1 MILFVFE
8 GEKREPEL
16 FRAIEK
22 LFFKDSQHI
31 VCSFGNNIYELY
43 QRLKDLDDSGDIVSV
58 LRERY
63 DGGQDSPFSEEAK
76 SSDFSEIYLIFD
88 YDFHNRNI
96 SLEEMNLR
104 ISEMLDMFDNETENG
119 KLYINY
125 PMVEAIRYTKYLPDS
140 MFYTYIVSRQQCR
153 DISFKNMADEFSDY
167 KSLDFLT
174 LNTRREAMK
183 SEICSRTENWKLI
196 KEQNVTKANYL
207 CTGVLTIP
215 EDKEVICQKEIF
227 SAQLQKYVLPTESVS
242 ILSAFPLFLYEY
254 FPN

>member
-8 GEKREPEL
+8 GNKREPEL

-31 VCSFGNNIYELY
+31 VCSFGNNIYELH
-43 QRLKDLDDSGDIVSV
+43 QRLKDLDDSGDIVSL

-63 DGGQDSPFSEEAK
+63 NGRPDSPFSEESK

-96 SLEEMNLR
+96 SLDEMNSR

-125 PMVEAIRYTKYLPDS
+125 PMVEAIRYTKHLPDS
-140 MFYTYIVSRQQCR
+140 MFYTYTVSRQQCR
-153 DISFKNMADEFSDY
+153 DISFKNILSFATICTK
-167 KSLDFLT
+167 KSL
-174 LNTRREAMK
+174 
-183 SEICSRTENWKLI
+183 
-196 KEQNVTKANYL
+196 
-207 CTGVLTIP
+207 
-215 EDKEVICQKEIF
+215 
-227 SAQLQKYVLPTESVS
+227 SA
-242 ILSAFPLFLYEY
+242 A
-254 FPN
+254 

>member
-8 GEKREPEL
+8 GNKREPEL

-43 QRLKDLDDSGDIVSV
+43 QRLKDLDDSGDIVSL

-63 DGGQDSPFSEEAK
+63 DGRPDSPFSEESK

-96 SLEEMNLR
+96 PLDEMNSR

-125 PMVEAIRYTKYLPDS
+125 PMAEAIRYTKRLPDS
-140 MFYTYIVSRQQCR
+140 MFYTYTVSRQQCR
-153 DISFKNMADEFSDY
+153 DMSFKNMADEFSDY

-174 LNTRREAMK
+174 LNTRRKATPG
-183 SEICSRTENWKLI
+183 EIFSRTENWKLV
-196 KEQNVTKANYL
+196 KEQNVVKANYL
-207 CTGVLTIP
+207 CSGTLTFP
-215 EDKEVICQKEIF
+215 ENKDSVSQKEIF
-227 SAQLQKYVLPTESVS
+227 IAQMQKYVLPTECVS
-242 ILSAFPLFLYEY
+242 ILSAFPLFLYDY
-254 FPN
+254 FLA